1 MNIRNM
7 KQMTRRGFSV
17 LEIMLAVGI
26 FAVFASGAVIAV
38 LQGIEMNR
46 LGQEETIAVEYATEG
61 MEAVRSIRNRDFALL
76 ENTAGAGIARDS
88 GVWIFSGSEDVFA
101 GKYSRAI
108 VVSDVRRDGSGDIV
122 ESGGTVDEDTK
133 RVTATVSWD
142 ASVSRH
148 DSVVLTTYLTNWEAP
163 L

>member
-1 MNIRNM
+1 M
-7 KQMTRRGFSV
+7 RRGFSV

-26 FAVFASGAVIAV
+26 FAIFASGAVIAV

-61 MEAVRSIRNRDFALL
+61 IEAVRSIRNRGFALL
-76 ENTAGAGIARDS
+76 ENTAGSGVDRVS
-88 GVWIFSGSEDVFA
+88 GVWTFSGSENMFE

-108 VVSDVRRDGSGDIV
+108 VVSDVSRDGSGNIV
-122 ESGGTVDEDTK
+122 ESGGVPDADTK
-133 RVTATVSWD
+133 RVIVTTSWS
-142 ASVSRH
+142 ASSSRQN
-148 DSVVLTTYLTNWEAP
+148 SVVLTTYLTNWEAP